1 MSDYLVKTTAEW
13 DSQYR
18 NGHWDYLKFKGERP
32 HYSAVAECIHQHH
45 HNGSIVDL
53 GCGFGELWKYLY
65 EDEKKKYTGID
76 YSAEAIKMAKQLQE
90 NCFYLC
96 DINDYIPSE
105 KLEIIVINEVLYYI
119 PRPLEMLNK
128 VFHWLT
134 RNGVVI
140 LSLYIGPNKQTD
152 YNTITNNII
161 TGIKNRN
168 DFIIYDES
176 LVTSDTQPELQWN
189 IYVIG
194 IDRD

>member
-1 MSDYLVKTTAEW
+1 
-13 DSQYR
+13 
-18 NGHWDYLKFKGERP
+18 
-32 HYSAVAECIHQHH
+32 
-45 HNGSIVDL
+45 
-53 GCGFGELWKYLY
+53 
-65 EDEKKKYTGID
+65 
-76 YSAEAIKMAKQLQE
+76 
-90 NCFYLC
+90 
-96 DINDYIPSE
+96 
-105 KLEIIVINEVLYYI
+105 
-119 PRPLEMLNK
+119 MLDK

-140 LSLYIGPNKQTD
+140 LSIYIGPNKQTD

-194 IDRD
+194 IDRDWLVFCLIAEQDKRIDQLAACSILCLCIIRSFRTNPHSSSSLSTVDKEDPPSIGYRSTRSFLHPLFPSYYILKHRGIFPVLKSICIKPASYVLLSRAVSLSEMCSTCS

>member
-1 MSDYLVKTTAEW
+1 
-13 DSQYR
+13 
-18 NGHWDYLKFKGERP
+18 
-32 HYSAVAECIHQHH
+32 
-45 HNGSIVDL
+45 
-53 GCGFGELWKYLY
+53 
-65 EDEKKKYTGID
+65 
-76 YSAEAIKMAKQLQE
+76 MAKQLQE

-96 DINDYIPSE
+96 DIIDYIPTE
-105 KLEIIVINEVLYYI
+105 KSEIIVINEVLYYI
-119 PRPLEMLNK
+119 PHPLEMLDK

-140 LSLYIGPNKQTD
+140 LSIYIGPNKQTD

-176 LVTSDTQPELQWN
+176 LVTSNTQPELQWN